1 VRGARAG
8 AQLGYIDV
16 SERACKGFGASL
28 PVSWD
33 SQTETLGLVSLIHF
47 GGRRKVSM
55 IQFATMG
62 R

>member
-33 SQTETLGLVSLIHF
+33 SQTETLGNREFNIF
-47 GGRRKVSM
+47 WR
-55 IQFATMG
+55 IT
-62 R
+62 